1 MRGYK
6 HILILVFIVITSF
19 SVSSQSISY
28 VGQIGQNQ
36 KKYEK
41 IVASHQM
48 QLLEVCDN
56 NLDSAYQIWIDV
68 MTSLEDYS
76 ESVNFDLKGVKMWMH
91 IFVQDGKI
99 KELYFHPKLNSRNM
113 DFSKVNTLLEKFI
126 QTYEF
131 PIKSTVK
138 FNHYGSAS
146 FPVFSIRYQ
155 DFEK

>member
-1 MRGYK
+1 MKPGPF
-6 HILILVFIVITSF
+6 IFVIAVFTSF
-19 SVSSQSISY
+19 GVSSQAITH

-76 ESVNFDLKGVKMWMH
+76 ESVNFDVGILERIVLASAIILKYLDQWPLVKP
-91 IFVQDGKI
+91 DTA
-99 KELYFHPKLNSRNM
+99 L
-113 DFSKVNTLLEKFI
+113 
-126 QTYEF
+126 
-131 PIKSTVK
+131 
-138 FNHYGSAS
+138 
-146 FPVFSIRYQ
+146 
-155 DFEK
+155 